1 MEYLTR
7 SVCPVCLRRVDARY
21 EETGPGRMELIKNC
35 PDHGPFRVAAW
46 VGEPAMSGWRRP
58 KIPSYPR

>member
-21 EETGPGRMELIKNC
+21 EETGPGRMELI
-35 PDHGPFRVAAW
+35 
-46 VGEPAMSGWRRP
+46 
-58 KIPSYPR
+58 